1 MGTPAFGSNG
11 GWERIMLP
19 MMATMANTTATV
31 NFRTKNCFGILLQHV
46 CGNFKWFFAQKKI
59 VKNKIEQ
66 RREHNFKRC
75 IVHHIPHKHSLTPHQ
90 LQTDQRFRVQWTTIA
105 FLDHVLWTFHIFRNT
120 SMGHVRQ
127 IQFHRCA
134 RTVLFLFSF
143 PALCTTV

>member
-1 MGTPAFGSNG
+1 
-11 GWERIMLP
+11 MLP

-31 NFRTKNCFGILLQHV
+31 NFRTKNCFGILFTAATCLLAISTLFHT
-46 CGNFKWFFAQKKI
+46 FLTLFPYRYQK
-59 VKNKIEQ
+59 NRFEQ
-66 RREHNFKRC
+66 EKENTILSVVLFTTYL
-75 IVHHIPHKHSLTPHQ
+75 INTHSHLYE

-120 SMGHVRQ
+120 SYEVFRMNHVRQ

-134 RTVLFLFSF
+134 RPVLFLFSF